1 MCRKLLVDVTLEVP
15 GKLIIAELL
24 FAWRCFDTLK
34 SNVINYCFTFNL
46 LLSVKIKLYLYKMAP
61 EQDRKSGGKEVWLIP
76 KLSNSHKELT
86 QGSTHWEVGNLLV
99 LGHWTKDKA
108 ERNVTTSSMF
118 CVSLL
123 VCSSS
128 TWIDVLVIGM
138 IVATH
143 LETWLSF
150 Y

>member
-99 LGHWTKDKA
+99 LGHWTKIKRK
-108 ERNVTTSSMF
+108 EMSLHPRCS
-118 CVSLL
+118 VSASWSVHPPLGLMCWWL
-123 VCSSS
+123 V
-128 TWIDVLVIGM
+128 W
-138 IVATH
+138 
-143 LETWLSF
+143 
-150 Y
+150 